1 MKTNEPLLFAA
12 TRMHLMDLMSNEKKK
27 TQQIVKEYMQYNNFV

>member
-27 TQQIVKEYMQYNNFV
+27 NPTDCEGIYAV